1 MVFVFLPRSR
11 NIALVVAALGVAAAV
26 ACSDNLES
34 NVACPV
40 LCPGQEVTLRDTTLD
55 AVLIDSSV
63 SGFPSIGQ
71 EPFILISTRGDTI
84 DTRAIFRFDSLPT
97 TFTRSNSPVDTT
109 IIGVDSAYLM
119 LRVDTTAKRPGAPI
133 TVSVY
138 DVDTGNPDSTAAD
151 TAVSVLAPL
160 FTADRLLGYQ
170 TFDPDAITDSLR
182 VPISDQ
188 TLLNYIQANRRLRV
202 GVQVT
207 GTDRAQLRVGTSVN
221 FTPAEVVFK
230 PAPAGDTSGV
240 TPVYV
245 LPMTRTPVGSPLIN
259 SLQDFLIVVRGT
271 SNAAAPVLSV
281 GGLPGHRVYLR
292 FNLPPSIVDSS
303 TVVRA
308 TLVLNQIPNPVSPD
322 AHDTSAV
329 WPQAILAS
337 SAVTDLSRALRL
349 LSPVGGVGLD
359 TLERFTPADSG
370 LRQFEMVQLV
380 RAWSA
385 NLLVTDPRALAL
397 RSEFEGASG
406 QLFWFTPSSGPE
418 DLRPKIR
425 ITYAPPPLRGGTP

>member
-1 MVFVFLPRSR
+1 MFLPRSR

-34 NVACPV
+34 NIACPV
-40 LCPGQEVTLRDTTLD
+40 LCPGLEVTLHDTTLD
-55 AVLIDSSV
+55 AVLVDSSV

-71 EPFILISTRGDTI
+71 ESVILVSTRGDTI
-84 DTRAIFRFDSLPT
+84 DTRAIFRFDTLPA
-97 TFTRSNSPVDTT
+97 TFTRSNAAVDTT
-109 IIGVDSAYLM
+109 IVGVDSAYLM

-133 TVSVY
+133 TISVY
-138 DVDTGNPDSTAAD
+138 DVDTGNPDSTATD
-151 TAVSVLAPL
+151 TAVAELGPL
-160 FTADRLLGYQ
+160 FTADRLLGSR
-170 TFDPDAITDSLR
+170 TVDPDSITDSLR
-182 VPISDQ
+182 VPISSDS
-188 TLLNYIQANRRLRV
+188 LLAYITAKRRLRV

-207 GTDRAQLRVGTSVN
+207 GSNRAQLRIGTSVN
-221 FTPAEVVFK
+221 YAPAEVVFK
-230 PAPAGDTSGV
+230 PAPPGDTSGV
-240 TPVYV
+240 TPLYV
-245 LPMTRTPVGSPLIN
+245 LPLSLTPVGNPLAT

-271 SNAAAPVLSV
+271 SNAAASVLSV
-281 GGLPGHRVYLR
+281 GGLPGHRLYLR

-308 TLVLNQIPNPVSPD
+308 TLLLNQIPNPVSPD
-322 AHDTSAV
+322 ANDTAAV

-349 LSPVGGVGLD
+349 LATVGGVGLD

-385 NLLVTDPRALAL
+385 NLSVTDPRALAL
-397 RSEFEGASG
+397 RTQYEGASG
-406 QLFWFTPSSGPE
+406 QLFWFTPSSGPAA
-418 DLRPKIR
+418 LRPRIR
-425 ITYAPPPLRGGTP
+425 ITYAPPPSKGGTP

>member
-1 MVFVFLPRSR
+1 MFLPRSR
-11 NIALVVAALGVAAAV
+11 NLALLAAAFTVAVVA

-34 NVACPV
+34 NAACPV

-55 AVLIDSSV
+55 AVVIDSSV
-63 SGFPSIGQ
+63 SGFPSLGQ
-71 EPFILISTRGDTI
+71 EPFILISTRGDTL

-97 TFTRSNSPVDTT
+97 TFTRTNSVVDTT

-119 LRVDTTAKRPGAPI
+119 LRVDTSAARPGAPI

-151 TAVSVLAPL
+151 TAVAVLEPL
-160 FTADRLLGYQ
+160 FSSDRLLGST
-170 TFDPDAITDSLR
+170 TFDPDSLTDSLR
-182 VPISDQ
+182 VPISSDS
-188 TLLNYIQANRRLRV
+188 LFDYISNGRRLRV

-207 GTDRAQLRVGTSVN
+207 GANRAQLRIGTAVN
-221 FTPAEVVFK
+221 LTPAELVFK
-230 PAPAGDTSGV
+230 PAPPGDTVGV
-240 TPVYV
+240 TPRYV
-245 LPMTRTPVGSPLIN
+245 APLSTTPVGSPIAG

-271 SNAAAPVLSV
+271 SNAAAPVLAV
-281 GGLPGHRVYLR
+281 GGLPGHRLYLR
-292 FNLPPSIVDSS
+292 FDLPANIVDST

-308 TLVLNQIPNPVSPD
+308 TLLLNQIPNPVSPD
-322 AHDTSAV
+322 ANDTAAV

-337 SAVTDLSRALRL
+337 SAITDLTRALQL

-385 NLLVTDPRALAL
+385 ALTASDPRALAL
-397 RSEFEGASG
+397 RTEFEGASG
-406 QLFWFTPSSGPE
+406 QLFWFTPSSGPAA
-418 DLRPKIR
+418 LRPKIR
-425 ITYAPPPLRGGTP
+425 ITYAPPPSKGGTP